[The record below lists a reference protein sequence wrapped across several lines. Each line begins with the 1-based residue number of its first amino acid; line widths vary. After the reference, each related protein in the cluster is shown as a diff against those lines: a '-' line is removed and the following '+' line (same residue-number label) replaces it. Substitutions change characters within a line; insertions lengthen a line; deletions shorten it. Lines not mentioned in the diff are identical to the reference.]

1 MHKSLQ
7 RSRGFTLIELMIAVA
22 IVGILVAIAYPSY
35 TNSLVKGNRANAKS
49 FLLDVA
55 QKQQQFLLDNRA
67 YATKAE
73 LEAAGVTAP
82 KEVTNF
88 YTWSVTLIPGPPPG
102 FQARVTPIAGKR
114 QASDGWLEVDNTGA
128 KTSENPEKW

>member
-1 MHKSLQ
+1 MKKT
-7 RSRGFTLIELMIAVA
+7 RGFTLIELMIAVA
-22 IVGILVAIAYPSY
+22 VIGILVAIAYPSY

-49 FLLDVA
+49 FLLEVA

-73 LEAAGVTAP
+73 LEAAGVITP
-82 KEVTNF
+82 KEFTNF

-102 FQARVTPIAGKR
+102 FEVLASPIAGKR
-114 QASDGWLEVDNTGA
+114 QADDGWLQVDNTGA
-128 KTSENPEKW
+128 KTSEKPDKW

>member
-1 MHKSLQ
+1 VRKT
-7 RSRGFTLIELMIAVA
+7 RGFTLIELMITVA
-22 IVGILVAIAYPSY
+22 IIGILVAIAYPSY
-35 TNSLVKGNRANAKS
+35 TNSLIKGNRANAKS

-73 LEAAGVTAP
+73 LEAAGITVP

-88 YTWSVTLIPGPPPG
+88 YTWSVTLVAGPPPG
-102 FQARVTPIAGKR
+102 FQVRTTPIAGKR
-114 QASDGWLEVDNTGA
+114 QAEDGWLEVDNTGA
-128 KTSENPEKW
+128 KTSENPGKW

>member
-1 MHKSLQ
+1 MTKN
-7 RSRGFTLIELMIAVA
+7 RGFTLIELMIAVA

-35 TNSLVKGNRANAKS
+35 TNSLIKGNRANAKA

-67 YATKAE
+67 YATAAE
-73 LEAAGVTAP
+73 LTGAGLVVP

-88 YTWSVTLIPGPPPG
+88 YTWTVTIDAGPPPG
-102 FQARVTPIAGKR
+102 FQARVTPIAGGR
-114 QASDGWLEVDNTGA
+114 QAADGWFEVNNAGA
-128 KTSENPEKW
+128 KTSEKHGTW